1 MSLKAFHLV
10 FIAASTVLSAVFTL
24 WCIRELSR
32 TPSAAAA
39 AGAACGALAVV
50 ALAIYSV
57 RFLKRAKIVGFL

>member
-1 MSLKAFHLV
+1 
-10 FIAASTVLSAVFTL
+10 VLSAVFTL